1 MHFAH
6 VGYGGDGGVTHWTI
20 GGTGCQ
26 IKRYGSQQGLVKMCG
41 LLVLLMGAHFGL
53 SLSCSHARR

>member
-6 VGYGGDGGVTHWTI
+6 VDYGGDGGVTRGRT
-20 GGTGCQ
+20 GGTGFQ
-26 IKRYGSQQGLVKMCG
+26 IKRYGSQRSLVKMCG